1 MNIVSVARNQNKLN
15 SLASELN
22 NDATLLTIQAN
33 ISNKKEIEFVVK
45 QAETYFETVDVLVNN
60 AEKMGSSR
68 ILDRSVYD

>member
-33 ISNKKEIEFVVK
+33 YI
-45 QAETYFETVDVLVNN
+45 
-60 AEKMGSSR
+60 
-68 ILDRSVYD
+68 

>member
-33 ISNKKEIEFVVK
+33 VSNKKEIEFVVK